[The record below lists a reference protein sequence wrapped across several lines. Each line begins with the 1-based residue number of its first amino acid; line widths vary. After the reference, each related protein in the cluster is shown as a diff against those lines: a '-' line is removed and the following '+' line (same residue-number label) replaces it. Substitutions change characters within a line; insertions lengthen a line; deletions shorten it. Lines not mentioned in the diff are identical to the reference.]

1 MDLRKK
7 LSRAPP
13 AEPIVEVKLEQMG
26 VPTVPLKR
34 KKPIA
39 AIQEPYANGVYR
51 EPPPGTDRRVQS
63 MEEVLRDER
72 KIDYGAPP
80 RPVETT
86 RRPKAKINY
95 YWVAQLVL
103 TALGVAMLALI
114 YIKK

>member
-7 LSRAPP
+7 LNRAP
-13 AEPIVEVKLEQMG
+13 EPPVVEVKLEQMG

-51 EPPPGTDRRVQS
+51 EPPLGTIRKAISLEDDRKQNPD
-63 MEEVLRDER
+63 L
-72 KIDYGAPP
+72 YAPP
-80 RPVETT
+80 RIQNNKVP
-86 RRPKAKINY
+86 RPRMKINY

-103 TALGVAMLALI
+103 TALGVALLALI

>member
-26 VPTVPLKR
+26 VAVAPPKR
-34 KKPIA
+34 KKPLA

-51 EPPPGTDRRVQS
+51 EPPVGTDRRVVT
-63 MEEVLRDER
+63 MEEDIKQRPDL
-72 KIDYGAPP
+72 YAPP
-80 RPVETT
+80 RPQ
-86 RRPKAKINY
+86 RQKMKINY
-95 YWVAQLVL
+95 YWIAQMFL
-103 TALGVAMLALI
+103 TLIGVALLALI